1 MALPD
6 FFIIGPPKAG
16 TSALHRALSFHPQL
30 HLSRIKEPKFFLS
43 PGVRPHPSGQRGPG
57 DAHSAQEWVW
67 RTDRYA
73 AQFASAPSGSH
84 RGESTPFY
92 LYDHAAQTRIAEAVP
107 DARLIAVL
115 RDPVD
120 RAYSNWMHLWSDGL
134 EPQPDFVAACEAEDA
149 RIEAGFAPFWHYRR
163 LGLYGRQ
170 LKLTSVR
177 DDQLG
182 QNAQTVQAS
191 LSSDKAFATFV
202 ATSSCHRGFRL
213 WCTYRSFTGSEGLR
227 LAEALHHGHIGA
239 RAEIEQ
245 RTQHG

>member
-1 MALPD
+1 MVVKMLVPENRSLSNPLNRNNL

-170 LKLTSVR
+170 LEHLLGLFPPQQVHVIRYR
-177 DDQLG
+177 DLVD
-182 QNAQTVQAS
+182 
-191 LSSDKAFATFV
+191 
-202 ATSSCHRGFRL
+202 
-213 WCTYRSFTGSEGLR
+213 E
-227 LAEALHHGHIGA
+227 
-239 RAEIEQ
+239 
-245 RTQHG
+245 